1 MDEFKKINADIEAEK
16 EKTQLKKEQII
27 KQIKNGLGDYIKVN
41 GGKINKIK
49 KSKLR
54 KFWERLMDVF

>member
-1 MDEFKKINADIEAEK
+1 MSLKRLADIEAEK
-16 EKTQLKKEQII
+16 EKTQLKKEQFI